1 MKKKIKLCSQI
12 RFPGFHGLD
21 GCDGLSVKT
30 LRLSRT
36 SSYKTSRLTILYSG
50 KNPSG
55 DTLHKLSC
63 SVRQSIILVIAVLH
77 RIIMAVADFNSVSP
91 VGFSKFDTHLLY
103 GSGFAFPLKRLS
115 VSSKAFKSMAALT
128 AAPAVGIS
136 ETFDN
141 LRKRGQVCG
150 FLIFVSFF
158 SVLTFFLGCP
168 FVICLDGRK
177 IGEKND
183 GF

>member
-1 MKKKIKLCSQI
+1 MQSNQI
-12 RFPGFHGLD
+12 SWIPWIGRY
-21 GCDGLSVKT
+21 DGLSVKI

-36 SSYKTSRLTILYSG
+36 SSYKTLRLTILYSG

-55 DTLHKLSC
+55 GTLHKLSC
-63 SVRQSIILVIAVLH
+63 SVRQFIILVIAVLH
-77 RIIMAVADFNSVSP
+77 RIIMAVAAFSSVSP
-91 VGFSKFDTHLLY
+91 VGFSKSDTHLFF
-103 GSGFAFPLKRLS
+103 GSGFAFPSKRLS

-150 FLIFVSFF
+150 FLILVSFF
-158 SVLTFFLGCP
+158 YVLTLFLG
-168 FVICLDGRK
+168 VRL
-177 IGEKND
+177 
-183 GF
+183 

>member
-1 MKKKIKLCSQI
+1 MKKKIRLCSQI

-30 LRLSRT
+30 LWLSRT

-55 DTLHKLSC
+55 STLHKISC
-63 SVRQSIILVIAVLH
+63 SVKQSIILVIAVLH
-77 RIIMAVADFNSVSP
+77 RIIMAVVAFSSVSP
-91 VGFSKFDTHLLY
+91 MGFSKSDTHLIF
-103 GSGFAFPLKRLS
+103 GFGFAFPSKRVS

-128 AAPAVGIS
+128 TALAVGIS
-136 ETFDN
+136 ETFVN

-150 FLIFVSFF
+150 FLILVSFF
-158 SVLTFFLGCP
+158 SVLTFFFWV
-168 FVICLDGRK
+168 FVCDLFGW
-177 IGEKND
+177 
-183 GF
+183 

>member
-1 MKKKIKLCSQI
+1 
-12 RFPGFHGLD
+12 
-21 GCDGLSVKT
+21 
-30 LRLSRT
+30 
-36 SSYKTSRLTILYSG
+36 
-50 KNPSG
+50 
-55 DTLHKLSC
+55 
-63 SVRQSIILVIAVLH
+63 
-77 RIIMAVADFNSVSP
+77 MAGAAFSSVSR
-91 VGFSKFDTHLLY
+91 VGFSKSDTHLLF
-103 GSGFAFPLKRLS
+103 GSVAFPSKRLS

-150 FLIFVSFF
+150 FLILVSFF
-158 SVLTFFLGCP
+158 SVLTFFFGCP

-177 IGEKND
+177 MGEKNG